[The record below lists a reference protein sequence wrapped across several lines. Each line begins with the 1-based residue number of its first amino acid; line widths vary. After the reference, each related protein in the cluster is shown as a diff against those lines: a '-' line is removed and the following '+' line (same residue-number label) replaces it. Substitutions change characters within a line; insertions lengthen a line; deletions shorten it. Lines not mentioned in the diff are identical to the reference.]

1 MAAASAQIGIREL
14 TVITIP
20 AAGSGHGT
28 FFGTGG
34 RTTTKSEATV
44 GNAIDVGAVALELTA
59 RDIAFAGLATDPVT
73 GQKRPRL

>member
-34 RTTTKSEATV
+34 TAKSDSRTTGGT
-44 GNAIDVGAVALELTA
+44 IDFGLFALAVAAAENAAVTA
-59 RDIAFAGLATDPVT
+59 TGAPV
-73 GQKRPRL
+73 GGKKR